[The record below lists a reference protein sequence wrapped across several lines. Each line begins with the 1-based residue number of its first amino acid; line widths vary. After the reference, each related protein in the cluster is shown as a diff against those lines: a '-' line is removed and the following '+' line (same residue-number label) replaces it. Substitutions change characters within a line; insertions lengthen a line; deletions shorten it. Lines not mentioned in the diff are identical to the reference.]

1 MYIIE
6 YSPPLPREGE
16 MKSKVLEMGKKI
28 KGEGKKKEKKE
39 RKGSGKRR
47 GKKKGKKEKRRGERK
62 KRRRKKKSLWDPN
75 HNTLTYQ
82 IYYCNRL
89 TIQNGFH

>member
-39 RKGSGKRR
+39 RQGRGKRR
-47 GKKKGKKEKRRGERK
+47 GESIKFLCELGLPHFTNVAVFVGVAG
-62 KRRRKKKSLWDPN
+62 PN
-75 HNTLTYQ
+75 RQ
-82 IYYCNRL
+82 SSPPRSQYCW
-89 TIQNGFH
+89 